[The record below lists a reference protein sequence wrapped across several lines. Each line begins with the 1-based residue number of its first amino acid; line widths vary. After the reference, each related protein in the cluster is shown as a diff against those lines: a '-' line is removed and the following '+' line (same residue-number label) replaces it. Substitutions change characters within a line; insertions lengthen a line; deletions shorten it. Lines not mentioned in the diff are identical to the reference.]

1 VVKYDK
7 VKTVLL
13 VLAVII
19 GSILLWN
26 YAKSNNP
33 TVQKIAKTI
42 QKEAPIPHIVAQ
54 KTEKKYLFV
63 PYWSF
68 SKSIVADDNNSLVYF
83 GAGVNAN
90 GIETGDKGYSGIAS
104 FIKLTPNAQ
113 ERVLAIRMTDKT
125 INSEIIKNPLLQD
138 KIASESVALA
148 IKNKFDGVLLD
159 YETSAFGF
167 ESTTNNISS
176 FYRLFAKKA
185 HDSSL
190 KFYVSLYGDT
200 YFQSRPFDTKEI
212 GKVAD
217 KVLIMA
223 YDFSKSGGN
232 PGPDFPLNG
241 REKYGYDFG
250 KMVDDFQKDVENEK
264 IVIIL
269 GYFGYDWRV
278 DEKGNAVSSGVPLS
292 TLEITK
298 EFIDKCN
305 YKLCKMNR
313 VPDSLEPYI
322 NYQDDGGA
330 NHIIWFEDEKSI
342 DKKKEFL
349 KGKGI
354 LENAAWA
361 YSYF

>member
-1 VVKYDK
+1 MKK
-7 VKTVLL
+7 VLL

-19 GSILLWN
+19 GSVLLWN

-33 TVQKIAKTI
+33 AVKEITKTVQKETP
-42 QKEAPIPHIVAQ
+42 APRIVPQ

-68 SKSIVADDNNSLVYF
+68 SKSIIADDSHSLVYF
-83 GAGVNAN
+83 GAGVSTN
-90 GIETGDKGYSGIAS
+90 GVETGDKGYAGIMS
-104 FIKLTPNAQ
+104 FIKLTTKAQ

-125 INSEIIKNPLLQD
+125 INSEIIKSPLLKD

-148 IKNKFDGVLLD
+148 IKNEFDGVLLD

-176 FYRLFAKKA
+176 FYKLFAKKA
-185 HDSSL
+185 HDSNL

-200 YFQSRPFDTKEI
+200 YFQSRPFDAKEI

-223 YDFSKSGGN
+223 YDFSKSNGN
-232 PGPDFPLNG
+232 PGPNFPLNN

-250 KMVDDFQKDVENEK
+250 KMVEDFQKDVENEK
-264 IVIIL
+264 IVVIF

-278 DEKGNAVSSGVPLS
+278 DDKGNAVASGIPLS
-292 TLEITK
+292 TSEITK

-305 YKLCKMNR
+305 YKLCKKNR
-313 VPDSLEPYI
+313 VPDTLEPYI
-322 NYQDDGGA
+322 NYQDEGGA
-330 NHIIWFEDEKSI
+330 NHIVWFEDEKSI
-342 DKKKEFL
+342 AKKKEL
-349 KGKGI
+349 MREKGI